1 MFTTVGSDTLLEPIG
16 RFREEVTATEYPP
29 IKAGHQVANE
39 LAKVG
44 LATSEQE
51 GGPQG
56 GSKL

>member
-44 LATSEQE
+44 LATS
-51 GGPQG
+51 
-56 GSKL
+56 